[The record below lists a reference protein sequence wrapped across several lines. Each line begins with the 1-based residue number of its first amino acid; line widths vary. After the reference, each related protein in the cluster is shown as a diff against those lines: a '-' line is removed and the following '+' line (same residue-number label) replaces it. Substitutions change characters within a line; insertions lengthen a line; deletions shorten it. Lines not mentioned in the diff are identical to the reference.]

1 MTAARAAAAL
11 ARRRTTT
18 AARRALPPLGRLA
31 GPIFVEQLLHVG
43 SGVVAT
49 LMVSQLSDA
58 AVAGLGSAARVL
70 WMLMLV
76 FGAVATGAV
85 TLISHRLGQN
95 DREGALRLAR
105 CAVAASLWLGL
116 ALGLILL
123 PLAAPL
129 LHWIQLPETARHHAL
144 PYLQWMVATLFLE
157 SMNFGLSAALRA
169 HGFTRAVMLIMAL
182 QNLINAAGVACMLN
196 GPWAAMTAHAAG
208 VAWASTASRLLA
220 CAALGVACTRLLGLR
235 LRGRDLVHLH
245 LSDVRRLLRFGLP
258 ATVHGLSWSAAFTV
272 VTAMTAHM
280 GTGPLATL
288 NYVMQIVALVIL
300 FSGSVSQASE
310 LRVGRLVGAG
320 ERRAARSEG
329 LHNLVCALMLATVAS
344 LAALLVGP
352 VLLARFSTSPD
363 VRDTGLVLL
372 VLGLLLEPGRAFN
385 LVLEA
390 NLRAC
395 GDMAYALR
403 LGLLSHWVF
412 MVGAGWL
419 LGLGLQAGLPGV
431 WVAFILDEWTRG
443 LLLLRRW
450 RCNRWLRTAWHS
462 AQPRQAARTAASPQQ
477 AQSLQRTPSPNERS
491 YRRVSRG

>member
-1 MTAARAAAAL
+1 M
-11 ARRRTTT
+11 
-18 AARRALPPLGRLA
+18 PPLGRLA
-31 GPIFVEQLLHVG
+31 GPIFAEQLLHVG

-95 DREGALRLAR
+95 DREGALRLVR
-105 CAVAASLWLGL
+105 CAIATSLWLGALLGL
-116 ALGLILL
+116 ALWPSAGLLL
-123 PLAAPL
+123 R
-129 LHWIQLPETARHHAL
+129 WVQLPPAAQVHAL
-144 PYLQWMVATLFLE
+144 PYLQWMVTTLFLE

-169 HGFTRAVMLIMAL
+169 HGLTRTVMWVMAM
-182 QNLINAAGVACMLN
+182 QNVLHAAGVAFMLD
-196 GPWAAMTAHAAG
+196 GPWAVHTAHAAG
-208 VAWASTASRLLA
+208 VAWAAVLSRTLACGALWLA
-220 CAALGVACTRLLGLR
+220 CARLLGLQMR
-235 LRGRDLVHLH
+235 AQDLWQLH

-272 VTAMTAHM
+272 VTAMSAHL

-300 FSGSVSQASE
+300 FSGVVSQASE

-320 ERRAARSEG
+320 ERRSARAEG
-329 LHNLVCALMLATVAS
+329 LQNLLRAVALATVAS
-344 LAALLVGP
+344 VAALLLGP
-352 VLLARFSTSPD
+352 LLLTRFSASPEVRHTGLILLA
-363 VRDTGLVLL
+363 
-372 VLGLLLEPGRAFN
+372 LGLLLEPGRAFN

-403 LGLLSHWVF
+403 LGLLSHWLF
-412 MVGAGWL
+412 MVGAGWA
-419 LGLGLQAGLPGV
+419 LGLWLQGGLAGL
-431 WVAFILDEWTRG
+431 WMAFILDEWTRG

-450 RCNRWLRTAWHS
+450 RHNRWLRTARRLAEPLQMQMQMH
-462 AQPRQAARTAASPQQ
+462 PTAARETLPQSRQRSPI
-477 AQSLQRTPSPNERS
+477 PNERS